1 MTAFSSFYRYLMPLV
16 RTVAEPAADN
26 ALRQAAS
33 DFCEQTNIWVENLD
47 PISAVAN
54 VSEYDLESPTGS
66 AVALVQSVSF
76 DGRVLRPRAMDELD
90 KLYPNAYW
98 PELVG
103 VPVIYTQV
111 TDNAIQLV
119 PTPQASVTNGIRIRA
134 SLFPDNTA
142 TSLPDLLYS
151 RYANEIATGAA
162 AKLMGEQGRE
172 YYDPNMAVVYGRK
185 FASAITQAN
194 ARTLRSRT
202 RASLRVAH
210 VRL

>member
-1 MTAFSSFYRYLMPLV
+1 LV

-47 PISAVAN
+47 PISAVAGI
-54 VSEYDLESPTGS
+54 SEYDLESATGS
-66 AVALVQSVSF
+66 AVAQVQSVSF
-76 DGRVLRPRAMDELD
+76 DGRLLRPRAMDELD
-90 KLYPNAYW
+90 KLYANSYW
-98 PELVG
+98 PGLVG
-103 VPVIYTQV
+103 VPVVYTQV
-111 TDNAIQLV
+111 TDSTIQLV
-119 PTPQASVTNGIRIRA
+119 PTPQASVANAIRVRA

-151 RYANEIATGAA
+151 RYANEIAVGAA

-172 YYDPNMAVVYGRK
+172 YYDPNMSVVYSRK
-185 FASAITQAN
+185 FVAAINQAN

-202 RASLRVAH
+202 RASLRVAQ
-210 VRL
+210 VRI